1 MDLVF
6 ESRRFIRQQ
15 PIMWAKGQSGR
26 VAAAGLVARDLPME
40 VLSKAQFPIIGL
52 FRGNAVSFT
61 PEEMKLNASELIAVR
76 VEREGYDL
84 TLLTDTGRK
93 LNLPDPV
100 VMRRFVIEES
110 RFSHEEMRIF
120 NAEEPNFRA
129 GFLVM

>member
-40 VLSKAQFPIIGL
+40 VLSKAQFPIFGL
-52 FRGNAVSFT
+52 FRDNAVSFT

-100 VMRRFVIEES
+100 RFVIEES